1 MSNQATKITIAASIN
16 APVEKVWAKFTDPEA
31 IMQWNN
37 ASDDWHTP
45 NAINDLRV
53 GGKFVYTMAA
63 RDGSFSFDFGGEYD
77 NVIEN
82 QLIEYTIGDGRKV
95 SVIFSGK
102 DDETHIEEIFEA
114 ETENPVEMQQQGWQ
128 AILNNFKAYVEANRD

>member
-1 MSNQATKITIAASIN
+1 MSNQATKITISASIK
-16 APVEKVWAKFTDPEA
+16 APVEKVWAKFTDPEDVK
-31 IMQWNN
+31 QWNN

-45 NAINDLRV
+45 SAVNDLRV

-102 DDETHIEEIFEA
+102 DDETRIEEIFEA

-128 AILNNFKAYVEANRD
+128 AILNNFKAYVEREQ